1 GERVAEPAARTAP
14 GQDGRVALKHQ
25 TSSVFVFRRLPG
37 GWRIGLIR
45 HPRLRRMMIP
55 GGHVEP
61 EESPAEAAVREVA
74 EETGLA
80 ITLVS
85 PPAAPVPPGYLARR
99 VAPPWWIAEYQVP
112 PDNHLDVA
120 HVHVDHLYV
129 ALADGPAPS
138 PERARPEAAARPRG
152 EARPQGEA
160 RPRGEARAPGTPAHS
175 FGWYAA
181 GDLAGLDMFDD
192 ARVLA
197 LSLLAALANGADTAS
212 ADTASADTAGAD
224 TAGAGTARA
233 DAAGAAGGP
242 LAGLSQA

>member
-1 GERVAEPAARTAP
+1 VT
-14 GQDGRVALKHQ
+14 VKHQ
-25 TSSVFVFRRLPG
+25 TSSVFVFRLLPG

-45 HPRLRRMMIP
+45 HPRFRRMMIP

-80 ITLVS
+80 VTLVS
-85 PPAAPVPPGYLARR
+85 PPAAPVPPGYRARR

-112 PDNHLDVA
+112 ADNHLDVA

-129 ALADGPAPS
+129 ALADGAVP
-138 PERARPEAAARPRG
+138 G
-152 EARPQGEA
+152 
-160 RPRGEARAPGTPAHS
+160 RAPGTPAHP

-181 GDLAGLDMFDD
+181 ADLAGLEMFDD

-197 LSLLAALANGADTAS
+197 LSMLAGLANGADTV
-212 ADTASADTAGAD
+212 
-224 TAGAGTARA
+224 
-233 DAAGAAGGP
+233 GAAAA
-242 LAGLSQA
+242 LVAGLSQA

>member
-1 GERVAEPAARTAP
+1 VT
-14 GQDGRVALKHQ
+14 LKHQ

-45 HPRLRRMMIP
+45 HPRFGRMMIP

-80 ITLVS
+80 VTLVS
-85 PPAAPVPPGYLARR
+85 PPAAPVPPGYRARR

-112 PDNHLDVA
+112 ADNHLDVA
-120 HVHVDHLYV
+120 HVHVDYLYV
-129 ALADGPAPS
+129 ALANGAAPAPGVA
-138 PERARPEAAARPRG
+138 PPPG
-152 EARPQGEA
+152 EAPPGSEE
-160 RPRGEARAPGTPAHS
+160 GAPGGAAHP

-197 LSLLAALANGADTAS
+197 LSLLAGLANG
-212 ADTASADTAGAD
+212 
-224 TAGAGTARA
+224 A
-233 DAAGAAGGP
+233 DAAGAAGA
-242 LAGLSQA
+242 LVAGLSQA